1 MLWKTVVRN
10 ADITFWKRWTQGR
23 MFLLL
28 VCNSWFKFLILL
40 TRLLLIKNYVST
52 EIHLTVSHISMYY
65 KKHLYEELGLL
76 GCDDSSIGKWLSTFW
91 RNLLP
96 PLQSL
101 CSPPFL
107 GYNVLEGGSW
117 LFLWN
122 VRKPLSINT
131 LRRHIPEEFNLQPY
145 RCGNLKYRKYRYFH
159 NIQDHSPGGSRSQI
173 SNPWPRLSEVHPALQ
188 VFIPCTNPGHDTCS
202 YAYVQDM

>member
-1 MLWKTVVRN
+1 
-10 ADITFWKRWTQGR
+10 

-107 GYNVLEGGSW
+107 GYNVLEGGS
-117 LFLWN
+117 
-122 VRKPLSINT
+122 
-131 LRRHIPEEFNLQPY
+131 
-145 RCGNLKYRKYRYFH
+145 
-159 NIQDHSPGGSRSQI
+159 
-173 SNPWPRLSEVHPALQ
+173 
-188 VFIPCTNPGHDTCS
+188 
-202 YAYVQDM
+202 